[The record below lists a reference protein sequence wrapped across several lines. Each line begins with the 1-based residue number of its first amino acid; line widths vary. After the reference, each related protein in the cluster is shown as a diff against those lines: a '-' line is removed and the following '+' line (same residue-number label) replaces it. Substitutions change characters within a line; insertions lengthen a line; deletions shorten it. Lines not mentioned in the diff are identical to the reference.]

1 MVDLYGTCNS
11 NEQNNQFW
19 FDRLKTDQVST
30 PVHVVDQMPINHE
43 WFNRSVT
50 VTTTASKATA
60 TTPRYYFIVI
70 ITI

>member
-1 MVDLYGTCNS
+1 
-11 NEQNNQFW
+11 
-19 FDRLKTDQVST
+19 LKTDQVSP
-30 PVHVVDQMPINHE
+30 PVYVVDQMPINHE

-60 TTPRYYFIVI
+60 TTPRYYLIVI